1 MTLPHRISIVGPP
14 GSGKTTLASDLAGLL
29 GITHIELD
37 AIKWGPNW
45 AEASSEALL
54 AGAIEAMRVDGWVV
68 DGNYGDIRGEVWAQA
83 DTVIWLNYPVP
94 LIQVRLF
101 KRTVRRMI
109 RKEVLWNDNVEDW
122 KEHFL
127 SRETLFLY
135 SLKATYRLPRIYPMF
150 FKAPEFSHL
159 DTFEMKSTG
168 QTRNWLARLRHQLS
182 SQ

>member
-1 MTLPHRISIVGPP
+1 
-14 GSGKTTLASDLAGLL
+14 
-29 GITHIELD
+29 
-37 AIKWGPNW
+37 
-45 AEASSEALL
+45 
-54 AGAIEAMRVDGWVV
+54 
-68 DGNYGDIRGEVWAQA
+68 
-83 DTVIWLNYPVP
+83 
-94 LIQVRLF
+94 
-101 KRTVRRMI
+101 MI

-135 SLKATYRLPRIYPMF
+135 SLKATYRLRRIYPMF